1 MFRRRKWTINNT
13 SDEELAEVAEHS
25 SVKPSQIWTKLSEL
39 TTHKIIIGLLLI
51 IVLTPYTQVANTD
64 LGPVMSLDS
73 LDGDSVCS
81 AQFNVSLSKVLNF
94 NSQHNYNLLYLA
106 VMGGCI
112 NGSDDGGTTYNQ
124 IIPTANN
131 GFNVKQ
137 SVLEQYRT
145 GELLSITSDS
155 NRSEALYSILKRTRL
170 KYGLNEVLF
179 MERFTTQMVST
190 VIMLVILAA
199 LSFFL
204 SRDSNRL
211 LIQVSKR
218 SILIA
223 FTDLYLF
230 FLCCEEKLFMWD

>member
-1 MFRRRKWTINNT
+1 MLSSIGSCKSKAHWIWFCIILVQIFRRRKWTINNT

-73 LDGDSVCS
+73 LDGYSVCS

-170 KYGLNEVLF
+170 KYGLN
-179 MERFTTQMVST
+179 VSLP
-190 VIMLVILAA
+190 I
-199 LSFFL
+199 
-204 SRDSNRL
+204 
-211 LIQVSKR
+211 
-218 SILIA
+218 
-223 FTDLYLF
+223 
-230 FLCCEEKLFMWD
+230 LCCRM